1 MKNLSLI
8 FFNIIFFYK
17 EILKYNFYVKV
28 EAFELITN
36 FLYNKLLNISNFL
49 CNLIKFINIHTDSS
63 NKDSIKK

>member
-1 MKNLSLI
+1 MKNLSLN

-36 FLYNKLLNISNFL
+36 FLCNI
-49 CNLIKFINIHTDSS
+49 IKFINIHTDSS